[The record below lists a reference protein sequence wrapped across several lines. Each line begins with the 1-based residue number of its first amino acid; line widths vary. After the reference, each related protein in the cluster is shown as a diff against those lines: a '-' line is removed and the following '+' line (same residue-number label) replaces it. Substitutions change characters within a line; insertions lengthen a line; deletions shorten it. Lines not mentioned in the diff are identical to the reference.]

1 MSYNKTISDN
11 DTNNHNNY
19 NHNHYND
26 IVLPQNLLYQFHVKE
41 MGINIVQIFITQMCV
56 DNHVSRKKQKC
67 SRERVLQKEFYK

>member
-1 MSYNKTISDN
+1 M
-11 DTNNHNNY
+11 
-19 NHNHYND
+19 
-26 IVLPQNLLYQFHVKE
+26 LPQNLLYQFHVKE